1 MYNLRIVDL
10 PSNERPRERLVEYGV
25 AALSSAELIALLL
38 GTGDRVSKLSAVGL
52 GQHILSQLGRDRVD
66 PISRLRDVS
75 AQELQQIHGIG
86 LAKATTIV
94 AAIELGK
101 RAFQSKPFELEPISN
116 PQQAVAY
123 FSHALMWSE
132 RERFAILCLDVKHR
146 PISSQVMTIGTTT
159 QTLVSPRDL
168 FQEIIR
174 QGATRA
180 IVAHNHP
187 SGKTD
192 PSLEDLDLTRNLLQG
207 GIFLQLPIVDHLIL
221 GCGNWCSLRQTTQL
235 WNDYPQG
242 D

>member
-1 MYNLRIVDL
+1 
-10 PSNERPRERLVEYGV
+10 
-25 AALSSAELIALLL
+25 
-38 GTGDRVSKLSAVGL
+38 
-52 GQHILSQLGRDRVD
+52 
-66 PISRLRDVS
+66 
-75 AQELQQIHGIG
+75 
-86 LAKATTIV
+86 
-94 AAIELGK
+94 
-101 RAFQSKPFELEPISN
+101 
-116 PQQAVAY
+116 
-123 FSHALMWSE
+123 
-132 RERFAILCLDVKHR
+132 
-146 PISSQVMTIGTTT
+146 MTIGTTT

-192 PSLEDLDLTRNLLQG
+192 PSLEDLDLTRSLLQG